1 MMYNIGHLMN
11 TYNAL
16 SKSDMKKIPKYI
28 SDLEAHL
35 K

>member
-1 MMYNIGHLMN
+1 MYNIGHLMN
-11 TYNAL
+11 TYNDL
-16 SKSDMKKIPKYI
+16 SERDMKEFPTYI